1 MGGTGVQGVSVPGV
15 SKADTPRRIRKRL
28 ARRLRVGV
36 AVALLGLAGCTENTG
51 PAEAKSAK
59 TQSAKSAAAIEVK
72 LTSLGGVS
80 ADDTQRLA
88 ALIEERAALPGMPFA
103 SDTRHKYAIAG
114 AVDAG
119 PAPAGTYFVAVLDV
133 RDSGGA
139 QLHRIVEDAL
149 IEGTRGMAL
158 SPADLAQLARDAV
171 AKLAA
176 WHMASFGGN
185 GAGGQTMAAL
195 APGDLGPD
203 ETLAGS
209 RVGNMG
215 TDDDFATGSIA
226 RLADATTPGARL
238 HFDIDM
244 APAPGDGREALAS
257 ALGEALSRRAPT
269 SQWNEGRYLLRG
281 EVALAGTATGDT
293 GLSIRWQVMTEDGQL
308 LGTVT
313 QVSATGPASVAHHW
327 GPLAGDAAEAAA
339 SGVLAVLARPAGGA

>member
-1 MGGTGVQGVSVPGV
+1 MQGVSVPGV

-36 AVALLGLAGCTENTG
+36 AVALLGLAGCTENSG

-59 TQSAKSAAAIEVK
+59 TQSAKSAAAIEVR
-72 LTSLGGVS
+72 LISLGGVS

-88 ALIEERAALPGMPFA
+88 ALIEEQAALPGMPFA
-103 SDTRHKYAIAG
+103 GDTRHKYAIAG

-158 SPADLAQLARDAV
+158 SPADLARLASDAV

-176 WHMASFGGN
+176 WHMASFGG
-185 GAGGQTMAAL
+185 GGRTIAAL

-209 RVGNMG
+209 RVGNLG

-226 RLADATTPGARL
+226 RLTDAATPGARL

-244 APAPGDGREALAS
+244 APTPGDGREALAS

-308 LGTVT
+308 LGTVS

-327 GPLAGDAAEAAA
+327 GTLAGDAAEAAA
-339 SGVLAVLARPAGGA
+339 SGVLAILARPAGGA